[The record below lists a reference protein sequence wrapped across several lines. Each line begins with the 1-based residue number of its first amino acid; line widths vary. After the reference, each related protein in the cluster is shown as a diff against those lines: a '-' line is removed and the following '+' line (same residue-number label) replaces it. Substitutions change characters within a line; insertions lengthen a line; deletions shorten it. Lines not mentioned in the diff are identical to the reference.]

1 MRISSS
7 FLCYFMYI
15 FDILATLFNLYIS
28 TIQRRLKSKFEKICI
43 FIFENAL
50 FLTKYWLKYTY
61 GGCKHLHVSYN

>member
-1 MRISSS
+1 MRISSL

-50 FLTKYWLKYTY
+50 FLTKY
-61 GGCKHLHVSYN
+61 